1 MKRNKPQ
8 SKFKYFENC
17 KSLTPISK
25 MRKMQS
31 EPGLQQK
38 STSCKK
44 RKTIKIKP
52 MKFVK
57 STKPLS
63 HTNCISLEIKGVFKN
78 KLSAQTLPLFDMQS
92 DFENVKNEIKILK
105 HHI

>member
-1 MKRNKPQ
+1 MK
-8 SKFKYFENC
+8 
-17 KSLTPISK
+17 
-25 MRKMQS
+25 KMQS

-63 HTNCISLEIKGVFKN
+63 YTNCISLEIKGVFKN
-78 KLSAQTLPLFDMQS
+78 KLSAQTLPLFDVQS
-92 DFENVKNEIKILK
+92 DFADVKNEIKILK
-105 HHI
+105 HQIESAQVPLFQILPS